1 MAAQDNSRLWV
12 LVPSGDRPGPT
23 EPAGETLASLVLIGP
38 SAHVRGPVLG
48 LSIRALRRQAT
59 LAPVR
64 TTSAR
69 PRRSASAVKSR
80 PWQLAVARAHQ
91 ETSARP
97 RGVAPRAI
105 RAHGSSL
112 SLVLIGPSAHVRGP
126 VPGLSIRGG
135 CTPGNSCPWQLAS
148 LVLIEPPAHVRG
160 PVPGLSIRA
169 LGRRLNAA
177 SVRATSARARRGLCA
192 VLSPPLGRG
201 PSAAQKRKL
210 GKQRPQARLFQQGAA
225 SQAAG
230 RMRPFFQKSC
240 KKPFTFSTL
249 AQYTGG

>member
-1 MAAQDNSRLWV
+1 MAAQDNSRGLHPGQFAPMGGKLRLRLCKRIAHVRGGCTPGNSRLWV

-112 SLVLIGPSAHVRGP
+112 PLVLFKR
-126 VPGLSIRGG
+126 L
-135 CTPGNSCPWQLAS
+135 
-148 LVLIEPPAHVRG
+148 AHVRG

-169 LGRRLNAA
+169 HGSSLR
-177 SVRATSARARRGLCA
+177 
-192 VLSPPLGRG
+192 
-201 PSAAQKRKL
+201 
-210 GKQRPQARLFQQGAA
+210 
-225 SQAAG
+225 
-230 RMRPFFQKSC
+230 SC
-240 KKPFTFSTL
+240 SSRD
-249 AQYTGG
+249 